1 MTDTNTFDIAIIGL
15 SGRFPEAADVE
26 AFWELLK
33 NGREAVLAWSDQEL
47 LAAGVAPELLQH
59 PDYVKAGATI
69 AEAEHFDA
77 AFFEMSAKDAQITDP
92 QQRLFM
98 ESAWQALEAAG
109 YPPGT
114 TDSRIGLYAGVGDNS
129 YFRHC
134 IEPNRQ
140 ELLPIVGEFRLVTL
154 SGKDFIA
161 TRTAYKLDLTGPAL
175 NIQSACST
183 SLVAVHVACQSLLNM
198 ECDLA
203 LAGGVSVSFP
213 QQQGY
218 LYQEGMIMSPD
229 GHCRSFDAKAQGTAA
244 GGGVGVILLKRLE
257 DALEDGD
264 TIHALI
270 KGSAINND
278 GADKI
283 GYTAPGVKGQTDVIL
298 EAQAAA
304 QIHPDDISYIE
315 AHGTATPLG
324 DPIEIQ
330 ALTQA
335 FRNSTERN
343 GYCAIG
349 SVKTNIGH
357 ADTAAGIAG
366 LIKTVLALK
375 HRQIPPS
382 LHFEQPNPQ
391 IDFANSPFFVN
402 DRLRD
407 WETPDGTPRY
417 AGVSSFGV
425 GGTNAHVIL
434 AEAPAQEASGPSRP
448 LQLITLSAKTGTALE
463 TATQNLAARL
473 SCQNELPLAD
483 AAYTLN
489 KGRQSFA
496 YRRMLV
502 CSDSADAVRQ
512 LSEVLPS
519 YQAPERARGV
529 VFLFPGQGSQYFGM
543 THDLY
548 RTEAV
553 FREHIDHCA
562 DILKPHLGQ
571 DLRDLLYHDDGQNDA
586 RLEQTAIT
594 QPALFAVEYALAK
607 LWMAFGIQ
615 PQAMAGHSIGE
626 YVAACL
632 AGVFSLQDALGLV
645 AMRGKLIQSLP
656 GGAML
661 AVPLSEADV
670 QQWLTAEL
678 SLAAVNGEKRCV
690 ISGTN
695 QDIAALQQRLQAQ
708 DIDSRP
714 LHTSHAFHSHLLEP
728 ILATFAE
735 KLRGIRLAPPAL
747 PYLSNLTG
755 TWIAPEQATD
765 PDYWVSHL
773 RQTVR
778 FADNLQALFQQDADI
793 FLEVG
798 PGQTLSSLARQHAGY
813 SQRFTVLPS
822 LARPNDSR
830 DNAEIG
836 QVLSTVGQLWANG
849 VNVDWQAFY
858 AQEKR
863 RRVPLPTYPFER
875 RKYWLDPPSAAQK
888 AEAKAPEHNRD
899 NWLYRP
905 HWSKT
910 PLPAMP
916 SATTARH
923 WLLFADN
930 EGVSQQLR
938 QQLLGQGHSVSTVN
952 AGAAFGQTGAGSYV
966 INPQK
971 PADYEALVQ
980 SLAEKD
986 FPVGLVHLWSVSAD
1000 ASGSL
1005 FEQTDSDLENGF
1017 YSLLYLTQ
1025 ALIKNAINRP
1035 LELTVVSNRMQAVA
1049 DTDPL
1054 QPGKAALLG
1063 AVKTIGQEIA
1073 TVHCRSIDIDLP
1085 FNDENLWLELLNPV
1099 NEAAIAYRQG
1109 QRWTQSYEHLPWQAQ
1124 VPAKRLR
1131 EQGVYLITGG
1141 LGGIGLSLVTYLAR
1155 RLQAK
1160 LVLTTRSA
1168 FPEKTAW
1175 KDWLSEHG
1183 TNNAVSQN
1191 IILLQALEQEGA
1203 EVLVHSADVADLS
1216 QMETVIASARRHF
1229 GDINGVI
1236 HSAGIAD
1243 GALTASRSQK
1253 SSELVLSPKVTGTLV
1268 LEQLLA
1274 NRPLDFFILCSSLA
1288 SVIGVGG
1295 QIAYCAGN
1303 AFQDAFAQAKRR
1315 HPHTLYA
1322 AINWDT
1328 WQQVGMAVKA
1338 VRDRL
1343 PAITDTAHK
1352 TVRLEASTPGF
1363 QQALQEFLQRFAANE
1378 SLPLALGGYPA
1389 TEISLTFGSGKA
1401 AIAELTEEQ
1410 ALLGHGLL
1418 PDEGVAV
1425 FEQALAHREAQ
1436 VVVAKQGLASFFA
1449 QVKNQSGSPASAAEV
1464 PARPK
1469 AHGSASGQGYLSPG
1483 SLIEKQLMDIWQ
1495 TFLGMELI
1503 GRNDDFFKLGG
1514 DSLLATQL
1522 IARIRESF
1530 QVELP
1535 IRAVFD
1541 HPQLSSLAAAIDAAA
1556 GGIRLPAIEPQAAD
1570 AAKVLSFAQQ
1580 RLWFLNQFEGNN
1592 SATYNMPGALRL
1604 SGRLDVNALQQ
1615 SLHWLI
1621 ERHASL
1627 RCHFPNVSG
1636 QAQVQIRAID
1646 AAEALQVHDLRS
1658 QPADVRKHEAQC
1670 MADNHA
1676 IAPFDLGQG
1685 PLFSADLLLVD
1696 ETDAVLL
1703 LNMHHII
1710 SDGWSMG
1717 VFMRDWQHAY
1727 TAFAGG
1733 GEPNLTELAIQY
1745 SDYAAW
1751 QRQWF
1756 QGEVLQRQIDY
1767 WTGQLKGLPELLELP
1782 TDKPRPPQQSYRGAH
1797 FTRSLPAT
1805 LSQAVGQFS
1814 MQQGATLFMTLLAAF
1829 EVLLSR
1835 YSRQQDVCVG
1845 SPIANRTH
1853 GHTEDLIGF
1862 FANTLVLRGQLEPQQ
1877 SFIDLLHA
1885 TRKTCLDAYAHQ
1897 DIPFEMLVEKLQP
1910 TRSLSHSPLFQVMFV
1925 LQNNEMAQVALPDL
1939 EITAMEMEHAVAKF
1953 DLTLNVAEQDGQLHC
1968 SWEYATDLFAGDT
1981 IQRMAGHFEALLNA
1995 IVDNPQQAIGR
2006 LPMLTAQETLQLQAW
2021 NDTATDYPKDR
2032 TIAGLF
2038 EQQAAATPD
2047 NLAVVFAGQSLS
2059 YRQLNEKANRLA
2071 HYLLGLK
2078 SEAGTVLLT
2087 GNPLIAII
2095 VERSPDMIVGLLGI
2109 LKAGGAY
2116 VPVDPNY
2123 PAIRIRHMLE
2133 DSQAPLLLTQSR
2145 LQAQLSQDGVGHGC
2159 VPLCLDELDVSGQPA
2174 ENLAGRSGPEDLAY
2188 VIYTSGSTGMPKG
2201 VCTPHQGVSRLVKKT
2216 GFIEFSADETFL
2228 QLAPLAFDASTLEIW
2243 GSLLNGAL
2251 LAIMPPQQPS
2261 LIEIGQ
2267 ALKKHQVT
2275 TLWLSAG
2282 LFQLMVNER
2291 LDDLRGL
2298 KQLLAGGEVLSLA
2311 AVKTALR
2318 ELPECRLIN
2327 GYGPTENTTF
2337 TACCLINEAYLGET
2351 VPIGKPIANTQVYL
2365 LDAAHQP
2372 VPPGVAGELCTA
2384 GAGLARGYLN
2394 QPELTAEKFIEV
2406 ELFGQQTR
2414 IYKTGDLARW
2424 LSGGNLEFLGRI
2436 DRQIKLRGFRI
2447 ELGEIEAVLCQYPE
2461 VKEAVANLY
2470 EADGDKRIVAYLTT
2484 DNGSFSTE
2492 ALLGWLKAGLPEYMV
2507 PSHFMVLDGLPLT
2520 PNGKIDR
2527 KALPAPELQQSA
2539 GFSPPAT
2546 PAEDLLA
2553 ALWAGVLKREAIGRQ
2568 DNFFELGGH
2577 SLLATQLVAR
2587 IRESFQVELPIRAV
2601 FEYPQLSTLASA
2613 IEAAAGGIRLPAIA
2627 AQAADAPKVL
2637 SFAQQR
2643 LWFLNQ
2649 FEGNNSATY
2658 NIPFALR
2665 LSGQLD
2671 VGALRLSLQWLTERH
2686 AGLRSHF
2693 PTIAGQAQVHLRATE
2708 ALQIHDL
2715 RPLAIDVREHE
2726 AQRLAD
2732 NHAIAPFD
2740 LGQGPLFR
2748 ADLLRLDETEA
2759 VLLLNMHHIV
2769 SDGWSMGV
2777 FMRDWQHAYA
2787 AFAGGDTPSLPAL
2800 GIQYSDY
2807 AAWQRQWFQGEVLQQ
2822 QVDYWIGQLK
2832 GLPELLEL
2840 PTDKPRPPQQSYQGA
2855 HFAHSLP
2862 ATLSQAVGQFSVQQ
2876 GVTLFMTLLAA
2887 FEVLLS
2893 RYSRQQDVCVGSP
2906 IANRT
2911 HAHTEDLIG
2920 FFANTLVLRGQLE
2933 PQQSFIDLLHTTRK
2947 TCLDAYAHQDIP
2959 FEMLVEKLQP
2969 TRSLSHSPLF
2979 QVMFVLQNNEM
2990 NGLALPGLDI
3000 AALGTEYP
3008 VAKFD
3013 LTLNIAEQDGQL
3025 HCSWE
3030 YATDLFAGNTI
3041 ARMAEHF
3048 EVLLNAI
3055 VDNPQQAIGKLP
3067 LLTGQETRQLQACN
3081 DTATDYPKD
3090 QTVVDL
3096 FERQVET
3103 TPDNIALIFDG
3114 QSLSYRQLNDKA
3126 NQLAHYLLNLKTETG
3141 AALLDNNPLIAIA
3154 VERSPDMI
3162 VGLLAVLKAGGA
3174 YVPVDPHY
3182 PAVRIRHMLEDSQA
3196 PLLLSQSRLLEQL
3209 SPAELK
3215 HGCLALCLDELDV
3228 SGQPAENPAGRSG
3241 PEDLAYLIYTSGST
3255 GIPKGAGVFHQG
3267 LTNLVHWFTTKFQL
3281 NSRDRV
3287 LIVSPFSFDLTQKN
3301 IFAPLI
3307 IGGQLHLPASTHYD
3321 PDHLCKIVEEQKIT
3335 WLNCA
3340 PSAFYPL
3347 LEPNDEHRF
3356 VKLASL
3362 RYLFLGGEA
3371 IVFSRL
3377 KAWLDFTDGRTK
3389 LVNGYG
3395 PTECTAI
3402 CAAYLLEH
3410 AQKTPSGQ
3418 TIPIG
3423 KPIYNCK
3430 VFILDKNLALLPIGV
3445 PGELCI
3451 AGIGIGSGYLNR
3463 PELTAEKFVEVELS
3477 GKLVPIY
3484 RTGDLAKWLPDGNL
3498 EYLGRIDHQ
3507 IKLRGFRIELGEID
3521 AVLGQHPDIEQVVT
3535 NLYEGDGDK
3544 RIVAYLTTDNGNFG
3558 TEELPGWLKA
3568 KLPDYMVPSH
3578 FMRLAALP
3586 LTPNGKIDRKALP
3599 APEARQMSGF
3609 SQSATP
3615 AEDLLAALW
3624 AGILKR
3630 GAIGRQDNFFE
3641 LGGHSL
3647 LATQLVARIRESF
3660 QVELP
3665 IRAVFE
3671 YPQLSDLAAAIAAA
3685 GGGICLPA
3693 IEPQAVDE
3701 PKVLSFAQQRLWFL
3715 NQFEG
3720 NNSATY
3726 NMPGALRLSGR
3737 LDVEALQQSLQWLVE
3752 RHTGLRCH
3760 FPAIAGQAQLQILV
3774 IEAIEALQIHDLRH
3788 PVADEQDHEV
3798 QRLADTHAIAP
3809 FDLEQGPL
3817 FRAGLLLLGD
3827 TEAVLLLNMHHI
3839 ISDGWSMG
3847 VFMRDWQHAY
3857 AAFAGNGQPDL
3868 PELAIQYS
3876 DYAAWQR
3883 QWFQGEVLQR
3893 QVDYWTGQLKGL
3905 PELLELPTDKPRPP
3919 QQSYR
3924 GAHFAHCLPVA
3935 LSQAVGQ
3942 LSVQQGVTLFMTLLA
3957 AFELLLS
3964 RYSRQQDICVGSPI
3978 ANRTH
3983 AHTEDLIG
3991 FFVNTLV
3998 LRGQVEPQQSFAGLL
4013 QATRQTCLDAYAHQD
4028 IPFEMLVETLRPTRS
4043 LSHSP
4048 LFQVMFV
4055 LQNTEM
4061 AELALP
4067 GLDIAALGMEYPV
4080 AKFDLTLHVAEQ
4092 DGQLHCSWEYA
4103 TDLFAGDTIE
4113 RMAGHFEALLNAIV
4127 DNPQRAIGL
4136 LPMLMEQDIQQLQA
4150 WNDTATGYPKDR
4162 IMVGLFEQQAAAT
4175 PDNLAVVF
4183 DGQSLSYRRLNEKAN
4198 QLAHYLLGLRTGEGT
4213 ALLAGN
4219 PLIAIAVER
4228 SPDMIVGLLAILK
4241 AGGAYVPVDPDYPA
4255 IRIRHMLDDSQAPL
4269 LLSQSRLLAQLPLD
4283 GHGCEV
4289 LCLDE
4294 LDVAGQPTENP
4305 PGRSGPEDLAYV
4317 IYTSGSTGKPK
4328 GVMVENKGLVN
4339 LALAQINSFQ
4349 IDARSRVLQ
4358 FASFS
4363 FDASISEV
4371 STALLA
4377 GAGLYLVDKETM
4389 LDTACFS
4396 ELMIRQHISHI
4407 TLPPSFLSNLPGR
4420 AISGLKTL
4428 VVAGEA
4434 CPAGLAQKWADRV
4447 RFINAYGP
4455 TENTVCASMALCRPG
4470 MDIVPIG
4477 RPIAN
4482 TRIFILDDQQQTQP
4496 PGIPGE
4502 LCIAGAGLAR
4512 GYLNRPE
4519 LSAGK
4524 FIEAELFGKTERI
4537 YKTGDLARWLPDGN
4551 LEFLGRIDQQIK
4563 LRGFRIE
4570 LGEIEALLCQY
4581 PDVKEAVANLYEAD
4595 GNKRIV
4601 AYLTTDNGS
4610 FSIDELRG
4618 WLKAGLPDYMVPSQ
4632 FMILD
4637 SLPLTPNGKIVRKA
4651 LPAPERKLEMLS
4663 GNDAYPA
4670 AQTATEQVLAEVWQN
4685 TLKVERIG
4693 RHDNFFELGGHSL
4706 LLAQLIHRIEAEL
4719 KVQPVMRELFSAPTL
4734 SAQAAYLDAC
4744 LLAQK
4749 NEGPSG
4755 QTIDFAAE
4763 SRLDPAISP
4772 PTADFALSAED
4783 LRAVLITGASGFLG
4797 AYLVDELARQTTAAL
4812 YCLVRADDA
4821 DHGRQRLQKNLE
4833 RHGLWRESL
4842 APRLHTVVGDLEQ
4855 PRLGLSTAEFN
4866 SLAERIDAIYH
4877 SGAHDNFLYP
4887 YAMLKAANVD
4897 GTHELLRLAGL
4908 IRTKPLH
4915 FVSTLSV
4922 VSPQAEQV
4930 RENDPLTPPEQT
4942 SSGYAGSKWVAEQ
4955 LVQLAGRRGMPVTIH
4970 RPAQIIGISGT
4981 GFSHVDDAWF
4991 RRLLNDIQLGISP
5004 DNGNDVENLV
5014 PVGFVSRAL
5023 VYLSLQRASL
5033 GKVFHLANPSPTPR
5047 SVYQEVLCKMGY
5059 SIAPLPF
5066 AQWLERFTE
5075 ASKTVP
5081 DLALAPLLPL
5091 FSAHKAENHE
5101 PAGPSVQRHI
5111 DSGNTTAGLA
5121 SSGTGCPMVNHEVL
5135 HAYFAYLIGKGHFPP
5150 PQ

>member
-33 NGREAVLAWSDQEL
+33 NGREAVLALSDEEL

-59 PDYVKAGATI
+59 PEYVKAGTVI
-69 AEAEHFDA
+69 AEAEYFDA

-92 QQRLFM
+92 QQRLFL

-140 ELLPIVGEFRLVTL
+140 ELLPVVGEFRLVTL

-198 ECDLA
+198 ECDMA

-229 GHCRSFDAKAQGTAA
+229 GHCRSFAAQAQGTAP

-283 GYTAPGVKGQTDVIL
+283 GYTAPGVKGQTEVIL

-304 QIHPDDISYIE
+304 QIQPDDLSYIE

-391 IDFANSPFFVN
+391 IDFSNSPFFVN
-402 DRLRD
+402 DRLRE
-407 WETPDGTPRY
+407 WETPDGRPRY

-434 AEAPAQEASGPSRP
+434 GEAPAKEAGGPSRP
-448 LQLITLSAKTGTALE
+448 LQLLTLSAKTGTALE
-463 TATQNLAARL
+463 TATQNLAAWL
-473 SCQNELPLAD
+473 PCQNELPLAD

-489 KGRQSFA
+489 RGRQSFA

-502 CSDSADAVRQ
+502 CSDSDDAVRQ
-512 LSEVLPS
+512 LSEGLPS
-519 YQAPERARGV
+519 YEAPERARGV

-571 DLRDLLYHDDGQNDA
+571 DLRDLLYHNDGQNDA

-594 QPALFAVEYALAK
+594 QPALFAVEYALARQ
-607 LWMAFGIQ
+607 WMAFGVQ
-615 PQAMAGHSIGE
+615 PQAMAGHSVGE

-632 AGVFSLQDALGLV
+632 AGVFSLEDALGLV

-661 AVPLSEADV
+661 AVPLSETDV
-670 QQWLTAEL
+670 RQWLAPAL
-678 SLAAVNGEKRCV
+678 SLAAVNAEKRCV
-690 ISGTN
+690 ISGTSP
-695 QDIAALQQRLQAQ
+695 DIAALQQKLQAQ
-708 DIDSRP
+708 GIDSRP
-714 LHTSHAFHSHLLEP
+714 LHTSHAFHSHLMEP
-728 ILATFAE
+728 ILATFTE
-735 KLRGIRLAPPAL
+735 KLHGIRLAPPVL
-747 PYLSNLTG
+747 PYLSNLSG
-755 TWIAPEQATD
+755 TWIDPAQATD
-765 PDYWVSHL
+765 PDYWVNHL

-778 FADNLQALFQQDADI
+778 FADNLQALFEQEADI

-798 PGQTLSSLARQHAGY
+798 PGQTLSALARQHAGH

-822 LARPNDSR
+822 LPRPNDNQH
-830 DNAEIG
+830 NAETS
-836 QVLSTVGQLWANG
+836 QVLLTFGQLWANG

-875 RKYWLDPPSAAQK
+875 QKYWLDPPRAPQK
-888 AEAKAPEHNRD
+888 AAVKAPEHNRD

-905 HWSKT
+905 RWSKT

-916 SATTARH
+916 SATTAKH

-930 EGVSQQLR
+930 EGLSQQLR
-938 QQLLGQGHSVSTVN
+938 QQLLSQGHSVSTVQ
-952 AGAAFGQTGAGSYV
+952 AGGAFGQIDAGSYV
-966 INPQK
+966 VNPKK
-971 PADYEALVQ
+971 PSDYEALVQ

-986 FPVGLVHLWSVSAD
+986 FPTGLVHLWSVTANV
-1000 ASGSL
+1000 SGSL
-1005 FEQTDSDLENGF
+1005 FEQTDSALENGF
-1017 YSLLYLTQ
+1017 YSLLYLVQ
-1025 ALIKNAINRP
+1025 ALIKNAINTP
-1035 LELTVVSNRMQAVA
+1035 LELTVIANRMQAVA
-1049 DTDPL
+1049 DSDPI

-1063 AVKTIGQEIA
+1063 AVKTIGQEIG
-1073 TVHCRSIDIDLP
+1073 TVRCRSIDIDLP
-1085 FNDENLWLELLNPV
+1085 INDESLWLELLNPV

-1124 VPAKRLR
+1124 VPANRLR

-1141 LGGIGLSLVTYLAR
+1141 LGGIGLSLAKYLAR

-1160 LVLTTRSA
+1160 LVLTARSA
-1168 FPEKTAW
+1168 FPKKTAW
-1175 KDWLSEHG
+1175 EDWLSEHG
-1183 TNNAVSQN
+1183 RNNAVSQN

-1216 QMETVIASARRHF
+1216 QMETVIASALRRF
-1229 GDINGVI
+1229 GAINGVI

-1274 NRPLDFFILCSSLA
+1274 NQPLDFFILCSSLA

-1343 PAITDTAHK
+1343 PAITEHK
-1352 TVRLEASTPGF
+1352 TVRLEASAPGF

-1378 SLPLALGGYPA
+1378 SLPLALGDNPA
-1389 TEISLTFGSGKA
+1389 TEISLTFGSDKA
-1401 AIAELTEEQ
+1401 AMAELTEEQ

-1418 PDEGVAV
+1418 PEEGVAV
-1425 FEQALAHREAQ
+1425 FERILTHREAQ
-1436 VVVAKQGLASFFA
+1436 VAVAKQGLTSFFA
-1449 QVKNQSGSPASAAEV
+1449 QVKSQSVSPASVAEL

-1469 AHGSASGQGYLSPG
+1469 APGSASGQDYLSPG

-1535 IRAVFD
+1535 IRAVFE
-1541 HPQLSSLAAAIDAAA
+1541 HPELSSLASAIDAAA
-1556 GGIRLPAIEPQAAD
+1556 GGIRLPAIEPQAANE
-1570 AAKVLSFAQQ
+1570 AKVLSFSQQ
-1580 RLWFLNQFEGNN
+1580 RLWFLNQFEDNH

-1604 SGRLDVNALQQ
+1604 SGRLNIGALQQ
-1615 SLHWLI
+1615 SLHWLVG
-1621 ERHASL
+1621 RHASL

-1636 QAQVQIRAID
+1636 QAQVQILAI
-1646 AAEALQVHDLRS
+1646 EVVKALQIHDLRPL
-1658 QPADVRKHEAQC
+1658 PADDREREVQRLA
-1670 MADNHA
+1670 NGHA

-1685 PLFSADLLLVD
+1685 PLFKTDLLLIG
-1696 ETDAVLL
+1696 ETEAVLL

-1727 TAFAGG
+1727 AAFAS
-1733 GEPNLTELAIQY
+1733 GESPSLQPLAIQY

-1797 FTRSLPAT
+1797 FSHALPSS
-1805 LSQAVGQFS
+1805 LSQDVARLS
-1814 MQQGATLFMTLLAAF
+1814 IDQGVTLFMTLLAAF

-1835 YSRQQDVCVG
+1835 YSRQQDIAVG

-1862 FANTLVLRGQLEPQQ
+1862 FANTLVLRGQVEPQQ
-1877 SFIDLLHA
+1877 SFIDLLQA
-1885 TRKTCLDAYAHQ
+1885 TRQTCLDAYAHQ
-1897 DIPFEMLVEKLQP
+1897 DIPFEMLVETLQP
-1910 TRSLSHSPLFQVMFV
+1910 TRRLSHSPLFQAMFV
-1925 LQNNEMAQVALPDL
+1925 LQNTDMNGLDLPGLD
-1939 EITAMEMEHAVAKF
+1939 ITALRTEYPIAKF
-1953 DLTLNVAEQDGQLHC
+1953 DLTLNVVEQDGQLHC
-1968 SWEYATDLFAGDT
+1968 SWEYATDLFADDT
-1981 IQRMAGHFEALLNA
+1981 IERMAGHFETLLNA
-1995 IVDNPQQAIGR
+1995 IVDNPRQAIGR
-2006 LPMLTAQETLQLQAW
+2006 LPMLTEQETLQLQAW
-2021 NDTATDYPKDR
+2021 NNTATDYPKDR
-2032 TIAGLF
+2032 TIIDLF

-2047 NLAVVFAGQSLS
+2047 NPAVVFDGQALS
-2059 YRQLNEKANRLA
+2059 YRRLNEKANQLA

-2078 SEAGTVLLT
+2078 TEAGTALLSD
-2087 GNPLIAII
+2087 NPLIAIA
-2095 VERSPDMIVGLLGI
+2095 VERSPDMIVGLLAI

-2116 VPVDPNY
+2116 VPVDPHY

-2145 LQAQLSQDGVGHGC
+2145 L
-2159 VPLCLDELDVSGQPA
+2159 
-2174 ENLAGRSGPEDLAY
+2174 
-2188 VIYTSGSTGMPKG
+2188 
-2201 VCTPHQGVSRLVKKT
+2201 
-2216 GFIEFSADETFL
+2216 
-2228 QLAPLAFDASTLEIW
+2228 
-2243 GSLLNGAL
+2243 
-2251 LAIMPPQQPS
+2251 
-2261 LIEIGQ
+2261 
-2267 ALKKHQVT
+2267 
-2275 TLWLSAG
+2275 
-2282 LFQLMVNER
+2282 
-2291 LDDLRGL
+2291 
-2298 KQLLAGGEVLSLA
+2298 
-2311 AVKTALR
+2311 
-2318 ELPECRLIN
+2318 
-2327 GYGPTENTTF
+2327 
-2337 TACCLINEAYLGET
+2337 
-2351 VPIGKPIANTQVYL
+2351 
-2365 LDAAHQP
+2365 
-2372 VPPGVAGELCTA
+2372 
-2384 GAGLARGYLN
+2384 
-2394 QPELTAEKFIEV
+2394 
-2406 ELFGQQTR
+2406 
-2414 IYKTGDLARW
+2414 
-2424 LSGGNLEFLGRI
+2424 
-2436 DRQIKLRGFRI
+2436 
-2447 ELGEIEAVLCQYPE
+2447 
-2461 VKEAVANLY
+2461 
-2470 EADGDKRIVAYLTT
+2470 
-2484 DNGSFSTE
+2484 
-2492 ALLGWLKAGLPEYMV
+2492 
-2507 PSHFMVLDGLPLT
+2507 
-2520 PNGKIDR
+2520 
-2527 KALPAPELQQSA
+2527 
-2539 GFSPPAT
+2539 
-2546 PAEDLLA
+2546 
-2553 ALWAGVLKREAIGRQ
+2553 
-2568 DNFFELGGH
+2568 
-2577 SLLATQLVAR
+2577 
-2587 IRESFQVELPIRAV
+2587 
-2601 FEYPQLSTLASA
+2601 
-2613 IEAAAGGIRLPAIA
+2613 
-2627 AQAADAPKVL
+2627 
-2637 SFAQQR
+2637 
-2643 LWFLNQ
+2643 
-2649 FEGNNSATY
+2649 
-2658 NIPFALR
+2658 
-2665 LSGQLD
+2665 
-2671 VGALRLSLQWLTERH
+2671 
-2686 AGLRSHF
+2686 
-2693 PTIAGQAQVHLRATE
+2693 
-2708 ALQIHDL
+2708 
-2715 RPLAIDVREHE
+2715 
-2726 AQRLAD
+2726 
-2732 NHAIAPFD
+2732 
-2740 LGQGPLFR
+2740 
-2748 ADLLRLDETEA
+2748 
-2759 VLLLNMHHIV
+2759 
-2769 SDGWSMGV
+2769 
-2777 FMRDWQHAYA
+2777 
-2787 AFAGGDTPSLPAL
+2787 
-2800 GIQYSDY
+2800 
-2807 AAWQRQWFQGEVLQQ
+2807 
-2822 QVDYWIGQLK
+2822 
-2832 GLPELLEL
+2832 
-2840 PTDKPRPPQQSYQGA
+2840 
-2855 HFAHSLP
+2855 
-2862 ATLSQAVGQFSVQQ
+2862 
-2876 GVTLFMTLLAA
+2876 
-2887 FEVLLS
+2887 
-2893 RYSRQQDVCVGSP
+2893 
-2906 IANRT
+2906 
-2911 HAHTEDLIG
+2911 
-2920 FFANTLVLRGQLE
+2920 
-2933 PQQSFIDLLHTTRK
+2933 
-2947 TCLDAYAHQDIP
+2947 
-2959 FEMLVEKLQP
+2959 
-2969 TRSLSHSPLF
+2969 
-2979 QVMFVLQNNEM
+2979 
-2990 NGLALPGLDI
+2990 
-3000 AALGTEYP
+3000 
-3008 VAKFD
+3008 
-3013 LTLNIAEQDGQL
+3013 
-3025 HCSWE
+3025 
-3030 YATDLFAGNTI
+3030 
-3041 ARMAEHF
+3041 
-3048 EVLLNAI
+3048 
-3055 VDNPQQAIGKLP
+3055 
-3067 LLTGQETRQLQACN
+3067 
-3081 DTATDYPKD
+3081 
-3090 QTVVDL
+3090 
-3096 FERQVET
+3096 
-3103 TPDNIALIFDG
+3103 
-3114 QSLSYRQLNDKA
+3114 
-3126 NQLAHYLLNLKTETG
+3126 
-3141 AALLDNNPLIAIA
+3141 
-3154 VERSPDMI
+3154 
-3162 VGLLAVLKAGGA
+3162 
-3174 YVPVDPHY
+3174 
-3182 PAVRIRHMLEDSQA
+3182 
-3196 PLLLSQSRLLEQL
+3196 LEQL
-3209 SPAELK
+3209 ALVELK
-3215 HGCLALCLDELDV
+3215 HDCLALCLDELDV
-3228 SGQPAENPAGRSG
+3228 SGQPAENLTGRSG

-3255 GIPKGAGVFHQG
+3255 GMPKGAGVFHKG
-3267 LTNLVHWFTTKFQL
+3267 VTNLVHWFTTKFQL

-3307 IGGQLHLPASTHYD
+3307 IGGQLHLPTSTHYD
-3321 PDHLCKIVEEQKIT
+3321 PNHLRKVVEEQKIT

-3340 PSAFYPL
+3340 PSAFYPI
-3347 LEPNDEHRF
+3347 LEPNDEDTF
-3356 VKLASL
+3356 LKLSSL

-3377 KAWLDFTDGRTK
+3377 KTWLDFTDGRTK

-3410 AQKTPSGQ
+3410 AKETPSGQ

-3430 VFILDKNLALLPIGV
+3430 VFILDRNFALLPVGIS
-3445 PGELCI
+3445 GELCI

-3463 PELTAEKFVEVELS
+3463 PELTAEKFVEVELF

-3521 AVLGQHPDIEQVVT
+3521 AVLGQHPDIKQVVT
-3535 NLYEGDGDK
+3535 NLYEADGDK
-3544 RIVAYLTTDNGNFG
+3544 RIAAYLTTDNGNFN

-3578 FMRLAALP
+3578 FLCLDALP

-3599 APEARQMSGF
+3599 APEPRQTSGF
-3609 SQSATP
+3609 SQSASP

-3624 AGILKR
+3624 AGILKC

-3647 LATQLVARIRESF
+3647 LATQLVARVRESF

-3671 YPQLSDLAAAIAAA
+3671 YPQLSDLAAAIEAAA
-3685 GGGICLPA
+3685 GGIRLPA
-3693 IEPQAVDE
+3693 IEAQASDE
-3701 PKVLSFAQQRLWFL
+3701 AKVLSFAQQRLWFL
-3715 NQFEG
+3715 SQFED

-3726 NMPGALRLSGR
+3726 NMPFALRLSGR
-3737 LDVEALQQSLQWLVE
+3737 LDVDALQQSLQWLVA
-3752 RHTGLRCH
+3752 RHAVLRSH
-3760 FPAIAGQAQLQILV
+3760 FPTISGQAQVQIRAV
-3774 IEAIEALQIHDLRH
+3774 EVVKALQIHDLR
-3788 PVADEQDHEV
+3788 PLATDVRELEV
-3798 QRLADTHAIAP
+3798 QRLADNHAIAP
-3809 FDLEQGPL
+3809 FDLGQGPL
-3817 FRAGLLLLGD
+3817 FRADLLRLD
-3827 TEAVLLLNMHHI
+3827 EAEAVLLLNMHHI

-3847 VFMRDWQHAY
+3847 VFMRDWQQAY
-3857 AAFAGNGQPDL
+3857 TAFAGNGQTNL

-3883 QWFQGEVLQR
+3883 QWFQGEVLQ
-3893 QVDYWTGQLKGL
+3893 QQIDYWTGQLKGL

-3919 QQSYR
+3919 RQSYR
-3924 GAHFAHCLPVA
+3924 GAHFSHALPA
-3935 LSQAVGQ
+3935 TLSQDVAR
-3942 LSVQQGVTLFMTLLA
+3942 LSVDQGVTLFMTLLA
-3957 AFELLLS
+3957 AFEVLLS
-3964 RYSRQQDICVGSPI
+3964 RYSRQQDIGVGSPI

-3983 AHTEDLIG
+3983 GHTEDLIG
-3991 FFVNTLV
+3991 FFANTLV
-3998 LRGQVEPQQSFAGLL
+3998 LRGQIDPQQSFIDLL

-4028 IPFEMLVETLRPTRS
+4028 VPFEMLVEKLQPTRS
-4043 LSHSP
+4043 LGHSP

-4055 LQNTEM
+4055 LQNNET
-4061 AELALP
+4061 AQLALP
-4067 GLDIAALGMEYPV
+4067 GLDITAMEMDYPV
-4080 AKFDLTLHVAEQ
+4080 AKFDLTLNVAEQ
-4092 DGQLHCSWEYA
+4092 DGQLYSSWTYA
-4103 TDLFAGDTIE
+4103 TDLFTGDTIE

-4127 DNPQRAIGL
+4127 DNPEQAIGR
-4136 LPMLMEQDIQQLQA
+4136 LPMLTEQDTLQLQA
-4150 WNDTATGYPKDR
+4150 WNDTATSYPKDQT
-4162 IMVGLFEQQAAAT
+4162 IVSLFEQQAAAT
-4175 PDNLAVVF
+4175 PGNLAVFF
-4183 DGQSLSYRRLNEKAN
+4183 DGQSLSYRQLNDKAN
-4198 QLAHYLLGLRTGEGT
+4198 QLAHHLLSLKT
-4213 ALLAGN
+4213 AAGATLLTAN

-4228 SPDMIVGLLAILK
+4228 SPNMIVGLLAILK
-4241 AGGAYVPVDPDYPA
+4241 AGGAYVPIDPDYPA
-4255 IRIRHMLDDSQAPL
+4255 IRIRHMLEDSQAPL
-4269 LLSQSRLLAQLPLD
+4269 LLTQSRLLAQLPLD

-4294 LDVAGQPTENP
+4294 LDVSGQPTENP
-4305 PGRSGPEDLAYV
+4305 AGKSGPEDLAYV

-4328 GVMVENKGLVN
+4328 GAMVGNEGLVN

-4349 IDARSRVLQ
+4349 IDAGSRILQ

-4363 FDASISEV
+4363 FDASISEIT
-4371 STALLA
+4371 TALLA
-4377 GAGLYLVDKETM
+4377 GAGLYLVDKETL
-4389 LDTACFS
+4389 LDTACFT
-4396 ELMIRQHISHI
+4396 ELMIRQQISHV
-4407 TLPPSFLSNLPGR
+4407 TLPPSFLSNLPDR

-4428 VVAGEA
+4428 AVAGEA
-4434 CPAGLAQKWADRV
+4434 CPPGLAQKWADKV

-4455 TENTVCASMALCRPG
+4455 TENTVCASMALCDPG

-4482 TRIFILDDQQQTQP
+4482 TRIFILDDQQQIQP

-4512 GYLNRPE
+4512 GYLNQPE
-4519 LSAGK
+4519 LSAEK
-4524 FIEAELFGKTERI
+4524 FIEVELFGELTRI
-4537 YKTGDLARWLPDGN
+4537 YKTGDLARWLPNGN
-4551 LEFLGRIDQQIK
+4551 LEFLGRIDHQIK

-4570 LGEIEALLCQY
+4570 LGEIESVLCQY
-4581 PDVKEAVANLYEAD
+4581 PEVKEAVANLYEAD

-4610 FSIDELRG
+4610 LNSEDLRT
-4618 WLKAGLPDYMVPSQ
+4618 WSKAKLPNYMVPSH
-4632 FMILD
+4632 FLCLD
-4637 SLPLTPNGKIVRKA
+4637 ALPLTPNGKIDRKA

-4663 GNDAYPA
+4663 GNDEYPA
-4670 AQTATEQVLAEVWQN
+4670 AQTATERALAEVWQN

-4706 LLAQLIHRIEAEL
+4706 LLAQLIHRIEAKL
-4719 KVQPVMRELFSAPTL
+4719 KVRPVMRELFSAPTL

-4744 LLAQK
+4744 LLTQK
-4749 NEGPSG
+4749 NEAASSK
-4755 QTIDFAAE
+4755 TIDFAAE

-4783 LRAVLITGASGFLG
+4783 LGSVLITGASGFLG

-4842 APRLHTVVGDLEQ
+4842 ASRLHIVAGDLEQ

-4930 RENDPLTPPEQT
+4930 RENDPLICPEQT

-4970 RPAQIIGISGT
+4970 RPAQIIGISEA

-4991 RRLLNDIQLGISP
+4991 RRILNDIQLGVSP

-5047 SVYQEVLCKMGY
+5047 SVYQEVLCTMGY
-5059 SIAPLPF
+5059 PIAPLPF

-5081 DLALAPLLPL
+5081 GLALAPLLPL
-5091 FSAHKAENHE
+5091 FSAHKAENSE
-5101 PAGPSVQRHI
+5101 PIGPNVQRRV
-5111 DSGNTTAGLA
+5111 DLDNTAAGLA
-5121 SSGTGCPMVNHEVL
+5121 SSGTECPEVSHEVL
-5135 HAYFAYLIGKGHFPP
+5135 RAYFDYLIAKGHFPP

>member
-26 AFWELLK
+26 AFWDLLK
-33 NGREAVLAWSDQEL
+33 NGREAVLALSDEEL
-47 LAAGVAPELLQH
+47 LAAGVSPELLQH
-59 PDYVKAGATI
+59 PEYVKAGATI

-98 ESAWQALEAAG
+98 ESAWQALEVAG

-140 ELLPIVGEFRLVTL
+140 ELLPVVGEFRLVTL

-283 GYTAPGVKGQTDVIL
+283 GYTAPGVKGQTEVIL

-335 FRNSTERN
+335 FRNATERK

-402 DRLRD
+402 DRLRE

-434 AEAPAQEASGPSRP
+434 AEAPAKEAGGPSRP
-448 LQLITLSAKTGTALE
+448 LQLITLSAKTGAALE
-463 TATQNLAARL
+463 TATENLAARL

-483 AAYTLN
+483 VAYTLN

-502 CSDSADAVRQ
+502 CADSADAVRQ
-512 LSEVLPS
+512 LSEGLPS

-571 DLRDLLYHDDGQNDA
+571 DLRDLLYHNDGQNDA

-594 QPALFAVEYALAK
+594 QPALFAVEYALARQ
-607 LWMAFGIQ
+607 WMAFGVQ
-615 PQAMAGHSIGE
+615 PQAMAGHSVGE

-632 AGVFSLQDALGLV
+632 AGVFSLEDALGLMAV
-645 AMRGKLIQSLP
+645 RGKLIQSLP

-670 QQWLTAEL
+670 QPWLTPDL

-690 ISGTN
+690 ISGTS

-708 DIDSRP
+708 DIDNRP

-735 KLRGIRLAPPAL
+735 KLHSIRLAPPRL
-747 PYLSNLTG
+747 PYLSNLSG
-755 TWIAPEQATD
+755 TWIVPEQATN
-765 PDYWVSHL
+765 PNYWVSHL

-778 FADNLQALFQQDADI
+778 FADNLQALFQQEADI

-798 PGQTLSSLARQHAGY
+798 PGQTLSSLARQHGGY

-830 DNAEIG
+830 DNAETG

-863 RRVPLPTYPFER
+863 HRLPLPTYPFER
-875 RKYWLDPPSAAQK
+875 QKYWLDPPRAPQK

-916 SATTARH
+916 SATTAKH

-938 QQLLGQGHSVSTVN
+938 QQLLSQGHRVSTVQ
-952 AGAAFGQTGAGSYV
+952 AGAAFGQTDAGSYV

-986 FPVGLVHLWSVSAD
+986 FPVGLVHLWSVSANVK
-1000 ASGSL
+1000 GSL

-1025 ALIKNAINRP
+1025 ALIKNAINTQ
-1035 LELTVVSNRMQAVA
+1035 LELTVVSHRMQAVA
-1049 DTDPL
+1049 DTDPV

-1085 FNDENLWLELLNPV
+1085 YNDESLWLELLNPV

-1124 VPAKRLR
+1124 VPADRLR

-1141 LGGIGLSLVTYLAR
+1141 LGGIGLSLAKYLAR

-1168 FPEKTAW
+1168 FPEKNAW
-1175 KDWLSEHG
+1175 EDWLSEHG

-1203 EVLVHSADVADLS
+1203 EILVHSADVADLS
-1216 QMETVIASARRHF
+1216 QMETVIASAQRHF

-1274 NRPLDFFILCSSLA
+1274 SRPLDFFVLCSSLA

-1303 AFQDAFAQAKRR
+1303 AFQDAFAQSKRR

-1378 SLPLALGGYPA
+1378 SSPLALGDYPA
-1389 TEISLTFGSGKA
+1389 TEISLTFGSDPANGK
-1401 AIAELTEEQ
+1401 AELTEEQ

-1449 QVKNQSGSPASAAEV
+1449 QVKNQSASPASAVELQS
-1464 PARPK
+1464 RPK
-1469 AHGSASGQGYLSPG
+1469 GPRSASGQGYLAPG
-1483 SLIEKQLMDIWQ
+1483 SLIEKQLMEIWQ

-1535 IRAVFD
+1535 IRAVFE
-1541 HPQLSSLAAAIDAAA
+1541 HPQLSSLAAAIDAAS
-1556 GGIRLPAIEPQAAD
+1556 GGIRLPAIETQADD
-1570 AAKVLSFAQQ
+1570 AVKVLSFAQQ

-1604 SGRLDVNALQQ
+1604 SGQLDVEALQQ
-1615 SLHWLI
+1615 SLQWLV
-1621 ERHASL
+1621 ERHTGL

-1636 QAQVQIRAID
+1636 QAQLQIRTIEALQIQDLRPLPADDREREVRRLADSHAIAPFDLEQGPLFRADLLLLDDAEAVLLLNMHHIISDGWSMGVFMRDWRHAYADFAGGDTPSLPPLAIQYSDYAAWQRQWFQGEVLQRQIDYWTAQLKGLPELLELPTDKPRPPQQSYQGAHFAHSLPATLSQAVGQFSVQQGATLFMTLLAAFDVLLSRYSRQEDICVGSPIANRTHAHTEDLIGFFANTLILRGQVEPQQSFIDLLQATRQTCLDAYAHQDIPFEMLVEKLQPTRSLSHSPLFQVMFVLQNNESAELALPGLDITALGTEYPIAKFDLTLNIAEQDGHLRCSWEYATDLFAGDTIARMAEHFEALLNAIVDNPQQAIGKLPLLTEQETRQLQAWNDTATDYPKDQTIAGLFEQQVETTPEHIAVVFDGQSLSYRQLNEKANQLAHHLLGLKTETRAALLTGNPLVAIAVERSLEMVIGLLAILKIGGAYLPIDPAYPSIRIRHMLDDSATPLLLTQSHLQARLSGELEHGCVMLCLDELDAASQSDENPAARSGPEDLAYVIYTSGSTGMPKGVCTPHRAVSRLVKKTGFIEFTADEVFLQLAPLAFDASTLEIWGGLLNGGLLAIMPPQQPSLIEIGQALKKHQVTTLWLSAGLFHLMVNERPDDLRGLRQLLAGGEVLSLAAVKTALRELPACRLMNGYGPTENTTFTTCCLINEAYLGETVPIGKPIANTQVYILDAAHQPVPPGVVGELCTAGAGLARGYLNQPELTAEKFIDVELFGKTERIYKTGDLARWLPDGNIEFLGRIDQQIKLRGFRIELGEIEAVLGQYPGVKETVANLYEADGDKYIVAYLTTDNGNFSSDELRNWLKTRLPDYMIPSHFLCLDSLPLTANGKIDRKALPAPEAQQTVGFSPPATTAEDLLAALWTGVLKREDIGRHDNFFELGGHSLLATQLVARIRESFQVELPIRAVFEHPQLSGLAAAIDAAAGGVRLPAIEPQADDAPKVLSFAQQRLWFLDQFEGNNSATYNIPFALRLSGRLNVEALQQSLQWLTERHAGLRSHFPTIAGQALVQIRATETI
-1646 AAEALQVHDLRS
+1646 EALQIHDLRPL
-1658 QPADVRKHEAQC
+1658 PADAREHEAQRL
-1670 MADNHA
+1670 ADSHA

-1685 PLFSADLLLVD
+1685 PLFRADLLLLED
-1696 ETDAVLL
+1696 TEAVLS

-1727 TAFAGG
+1727 TAFAEGG
-1733 GEPNLTELAIQY
+1733 QPDLPPLAIQY

-1782 TDKPRPPQQSYRGAH
+1782 TDKPRPPQQSYQGAH
-1797 FTRSLPAT
+1797 FAHSLPAT

-1814 MQQGATLFMTLLAAF
+1814 VQQGATLFMTLLATF

-1835 YSRQQDVCVG
+1835 YSRQQDICVG

-1853 GHTEDLIGF
+1853 AHTEDLIGF
-1862 FANTLVLRGQLEPQQ
+1862 FANTLILRGQVEPQQ
-1877 SFIDLLHA
+1877 SFIDLLQA

-1925 LQNNEMAQVALPDL
+1925 LQNNES
-1939 EITAMEMEHAVAKF
+1939 
-1953 DLTLNVAEQDGQLHC
+1953 AE
-1968 SWEYATDLFAGDT
+1968 
-1981 IQRMAGHFEALLNA
+1981 
-1995 IVDNPQQAIGR
+1995 
-2006 LPMLTAQETLQLQAW
+2006 
-2021 NDTATDYPKDR
+2021 
-2032 TIAGLF
+2032 
-2038 EQQAAATPD
+2038 
-2047 NLAVVFAGQSLS
+2047 
-2059 YRQLNEKANRLA
+2059 
-2071 HYLLGLK
+2071 
-2078 SEAGTVLLT
+2078 
-2087 GNPLIAII
+2087 
-2095 VERSPDMIVGLLGI
+2095 
-2109 LKAGGAY
+2109 
-2116 VPVDPNY
+2116 
-2123 PAIRIRHMLE
+2123 
-2133 DSQAPLLLTQSR
+2133 
-2145 LQAQLSQDGVGHGC
+2145 
-2159 VPLCLDELDVSGQPA
+2159 
-2174 ENLAGRSGPEDLAY
+2174 
-2188 VIYTSGSTGMPKG
+2188 
-2201 VCTPHQGVSRLVKKT
+2201 
-2216 GFIEFSADETFL
+2216 
-2228 QLAPLAFDASTLEIW
+2228 
-2243 GSLLNGAL
+2243 
-2251 LAIMPPQQPS
+2251 
-2261 LIEIGQ
+2261 
-2267 ALKKHQVT
+2267 
-2275 TLWLSAG
+2275 
-2282 LFQLMVNER
+2282 
-2291 LDDLRGL
+2291 
-2298 KQLLAGGEVLSLA
+2298 
-2311 AVKTALR
+2311 
-2318 ELPECRLIN
+2318 
-2327 GYGPTENTTF
+2327 
-2337 TACCLINEAYLGET
+2337 
-2351 VPIGKPIANTQVYL
+2351 
-2365 LDAAHQP
+2365 
-2372 VPPGVAGELCTA
+2372 
-2384 GAGLARGYLN
+2384 
-2394 QPELTAEKFIEV
+2394 
-2406 ELFGQQTR
+2406 
-2414 IYKTGDLARW
+2414 
-2424 LSGGNLEFLGRI
+2424 
-2436 DRQIKLRGFRI
+2436 
-2447 ELGEIEAVLCQYPE
+2447 
-2461 VKEAVANLY
+2461 
-2470 EADGDKRIVAYLTT
+2470 
-2484 DNGSFSTE
+2484 
-2492 ALLGWLKAGLPEYMV
+2492 
-2507 PSHFMVLDGLPLT
+2507 
-2520 PNGKIDR
+2520 
-2527 KALPAPELQQSA
+2527 
-2539 GFSPPAT
+2539 
-2546 PAEDLLA
+2546 
-2553 ALWAGVLKREAIGRQ
+2553 
-2568 DNFFELGGH
+2568 
-2577 SLLATQLVAR
+2577 
-2587 IRESFQVELPIRAV
+2587 
-2601 FEYPQLSTLASA
+2601 
-2613 IEAAAGGIRLPAIA
+2613 
-2627 AQAADAPKVL
+2627 
-2637 SFAQQR
+2637 
-2643 LWFLNQ
+2643 
-2649 FEGNNSATY
+2649 
-2658 NIPFALR
+2658 
-2665 LSGQLD
+2665 
-2671 VGALRLSLQWLTERH
+2671 
-2686 AGLRSHF
+2686 
-2693 PTIAGQAQVHLRATE
+2693 
-2708 ALQIHDL
+2708 
-2715 RPLAIDVREHE
+2715 
-2726 AQRLAD
+2726 
-2732 NHAIAPFD
+2732 
-2740 LGQGPLFR
+2740 
-2748 ADLLRLDETEA
+2748 
-2759 VLLLNMHHIV
+2759 
-2769 SDGWSMGV
+2769 
-2777 FMRDWQHAYA
+2777 
-2787 AFAGGDTPSLPAL
+2787 
-2800 GIQYSDY
+2800 
-2807 AAWQRQWFQGEVLQQ
+2807 
-2822 QVDYWIGQLK
+2822 
-2832 GLPELLEL
+2832 
-2840 PTDKPRPPQQSYQGA
+2840 
-2855 HFAHSLP
+2855 
-2862 ATLSQAVGQFSVQQ
+2862 
-2876 GVTLFMTLLAA
+2876 
-2887 FEVLLS
+2887 
-2893 RYSRQQDVCVGSP
+2893 
-2906 IANRT
+2906 
-2911 HAHTEDLIG
+2911 
-2920 FFANTLVLRGQLE
+2920 
-2933 PQQSFIDLLHTTRK
+2933 
-2947 TCLDAYAHQDIP
+2947 
-2959 FEMLVEKLQP
+2959 
-2969 TRSLSHSPLF
+2969 
-2979 QVMFVLQNNEM
+2979 
-2990 NGLALPGLDI
+2990 LALPGLDVT
-3000 AALGTEYP
+3000 ALGTEYP
-3008 VAKFD
+3008 IAKFD

-3030 YATDLFAGNTI
+3030 YATDLFAGDTI
-3041 ARMAEHF
+3041 ERMAGHF
-3048 EVLLNAI
+3048 EALLNAI

-3067 LLTGQETRQLQACN
+3067 LLTEQETRQLQAWN

-3090 QTVVDL
+3090 RTVVDL

-3103 TPDNIALIFDG
+3103 TPDHIALVFDG
-3114 QSLSYRQLNDKA
+3114 QALSYRQLNDKA

-3162 VGLLAVLKAGGA
+3162 VGLLAILKAGGA

-3196 PLLLSQSRLLEQL
+3196 PLLLTQSRLLEQL
-3209 SPAELK
+3209 SPAELE
-3215 HGCLALCLDELDV
+3215 HGCMALCLDELDV
-3228 SGQPAENPAGRSG
+3228 SGQPTENLAGKSG
-3241 PEDLAYLIYTSGST
+3241 PEDLAYVIYTSGST
-3255 GIPKGAGVFHQG
+3255 GMPKGAGVFHQG
-3267 LTNLVHWFTTKFQL
+3267 VTNLVYWFTTQFQL

-3301 IFAPLI
+3301 IFSPLI

-3321 PDHLCKIVEEQKIT
+3321 PDHLCNLVEQQKIT

-3356 VKLASL
+3356 LKLASL

-3377 KAWLDFTDGRTK
+3377 KAWLDFSDGRTK

-3402 CAAYLLEH
+3402 CAAYLLDHDRE
-3410 AQKTPSGQ
+3410 APSSR
-3418 TIPIG
+3418 ILPIG

-3430 VFILDKNLALLPIGV
+3430 VFILDKHLALLPIGV

-3463 PELTAEKFVEVELS
+3463 PELTAEKFVEVELF
-3477 GKLVPIY
+3477 GKSVHIY

-3521 AVLGQHPDIEQVVT
+3521 AVLGQHPDIQQVVT
-3535 NLYEGDGDK
+3535 NLYEGDDNK
-3544 RIVAYLTTDNGNFG
+3544 RIVAYLTTEHDGFS

-3578 FMRLAALP
+3578 FMRLDALP

-3599 APEARQMSGF
+3599 APEAQQTAGF

-3624 AGILKR
+3624 AGVLKC
-3630 GAIGRQDNFFE
+3630 GVIGRHDNFFE

-3671 YPQLSDLAAAIAAA
+3671 YPQLSDLAEAIDAAA
-3685 GGGICLPA
+3685 GGIRLPA
-3693 IEPQAVDE
+3693 IEPQAADA

-3715 NQFEG
+3715 NQFED

-3726 NMPGALRLSGR
+3726 NMPVALRLSGQ
-3737 LDVEALQQSLQWLVE
+3737 LEVEALQQSLQWLVE
-3752 RHTGLRCH
+3752 RHAGLRCH
-3760 FPAIAGQAQLQILV
+3760 FPTISGQAQLQIR
-3774 IEAIEALQIHDLRH
+3774 AIEALQLHDLRH
-3788 PVADEQDHEV
+3788 LAADVREHEA
-3798 QRLADTHAIAP
+3798 QRLADSHAIAP
-3809 FDLEQGPL
+3809 FDLRQGPL
-3817 FRAGLLLLGD
+3817 FKADLLLLD
-3827 TEAVLLLNMHHI
+3827 DADAVLLLNMHHI

-3847 VFMRDWQHAY
+3847 VFMRDWQQAY
-3857 AAFAGNGQPDL
+3857 AAFAGGDTPSL
-3868 PELAIQYS
+3868 PPLAIQYS

-3893 QVDYWTGQLKGL
+3893 QIDYWTAQLKGL

-3919 QQSYR
+3919 QQSYQ
-3924 GAHFAHCLPVA
+3924 GAHFTHSLPA
-3935 LSQAVGQ
+3935 TLSQAVGQ
-3942 LSVQQGVTLFMTLLA
+3942 FSVQQGVTVFMTLLA
-3957 AFELLLS
+3957 TFDVLLS

-3983 AHTEDLIG
+3983 AYTEDLIG
-3991 FFVNTLV
+3991 FFANTLV
-3998 LRGQVEPQQSFAGLL
+3998 LRSQVEPQQSFVDLL
-4013 QATRQTCLDAYAHQD
+4013 QATRKTCLDAYAHQD
-4028 IPFEMLVETLRPTRS
+4028 IPFEMLVETLQPTRN

-4055 LQNTEM
+4055 LQNNET
-4061 AELALP
+4061 AQLALP
-4067 GLDIAALGMEYPV
+4067 GLDITAMEMDYPI
-4080 AKFDLTLHVAEQ
+4080 AKFDLTLNVAEQ
-4092 DGQLHCSWEYA
+4092 DGQLHCAWAYA
-4103 TDLFAGDTIE
+4103 TDLFAGDTIK
-4113 RMAGHFEALLNAIV
+4113 RMAGHFEVLLNAIV
-4127 DNPQRAIGL
+4127 NNPQQAIGQLPL
-4136 LPMLMEQDIQQLQA
+4136 LTEQETRQLQA
-4150 WNDTATGYPKDR
+4150 WNDTVSDYPEGQTIID
-4162 IMVGLFEQQAAAT
+4162 LFERQVETT

-4198 QLAHYLLGLRTGEGT
+4198 QLAHYLLGLKTETGA
-4213 ALLAGN
+4213 ALLTDN

-4228 SPDMIVGLLAILK
+4228 SLDMVVGLLGILK
-4241 AGGAYVPVDPDYPA
+4241 AGGAYVPIDPGYPA
-4255 IRIRHMLDDSQAPL
+4255 ARIRHMLEDSQAPL
-4269 LLSQSRLLAQLPLD
+4269 LLTQSHLQAQLPTAELQQ
-4283 GHGCEV
+4283 GCV
-4289 LCLDE
+4289 PLCLDE
-4294 LDVAGQPTENP
+4294 RDVSGQSTENP
-4305 PGRSGPEDLAYV
+4305 AARSGLEDLAYV
-4317 IYTSGSTGKPK
+4317 IYTSGSTGLPK
-4328 GVMVENKGLVN
+4328 GVMIENKGLVN

-4349 IDARSRVLQ
+4349 IDAGSRILQ

-4363 FDASISEV
+4363 FDASISEIT
-4371 STALLA
+4371 TALLA
-4377 GAGLYLVDKETM
+4377 GAGLYLMDKET
-4389 LDTACFS
+4389 LLNTACFS
-4396 ELMIRQHISHI
+4396 ELMIQQHISHI
-4407 TLPPSFLSNLPGR
+4407 TLPPSFLSNLPDR

-4428 VVAGEA
+4428 AVAGEA
-4434 CPAGLAQKWADRV
+4434 CPAGLPQKWADSV

-4470 MDIVPIG
+4470 MDTVPIG

-4482 TRIFILDDQQQTQP
+4482 TRIFILDDQQQIQP
-4496 PGIPGE
+4496 AGIPGE

-4519 LSAGK
+4519 LTAEK

-4581 PDVKEAVANLYEAD
+4581 PEVKEAVANLYEAD

-4610 FSIDELRG
+4610 FSTDELRG
-4618 WLKAGLPDYMVPSQ
+4618 RLKAGLPDYMVPSH

-4637 SLPLTPNGKIVRKA
+4637 SLPLTPNGKIDRKA

-4663 GNDAYPA
+4663 DTGEYPA
-4670 AQTATEQVLAEVWQN
+4670 AQTATEQALAEVWQN
-4685 TLKVERIG
+4685 TLNVGRIG

-4706 LLAQLIHRIEAEL
+4706 LLTQLIHRIEAEL
-4719 KVQPVMRELFSAPTL
+4719 KVKPVMRELFSAPTL

-4749 NEGPSG
+4749 NEGTSG

-4763 SRLDPAISP
+4763 SRLDPAILP

-4842 APRLHTVVGDLEQ
+4842 APRLHVVAGDLEQ

-4866 SLAERIDAIYH
+4866 NLAEQVDAIYH

-4930 RENDPLTPPEQT
+4930 RENDPLALPEQT
-4942 SSGYAGSKWVAEQ
+4942 ITGYAGSKWVAEQ

-4970 RPAQIIGISGT
+4970 RPAQIIGISEG

-4991 RRLLNDIQLGISP
+4991 RRLLNDIQLGVSP
-5004 DNGNDVENLV
+5004 DTGNDVENLV

-5023 VYLSLQRASL
+5023 VYLSLQQASL

-5091 FSAHKAENHE
+5091 FSGHKAENHE
-5101 PAGPSVQRHI
+5101 PVEPSVQRHV
-5111 DSGNTTAGLA
+5111 DSGNATAGLA
-5121 SSGTGCPMVNHEVL
+5121 SSGTVCPMVNHEVL
-5135 HAYFAYLIGKGHFPP
+5135 RAYFAYLIAKGHFPP